1 MFRAI
6 TLAALVL
13 LTSCRTKQMTG
24 PTEPLPSHD
33 FVPEHSP
40 DVFLLMYDEKV
51 GKEPLLKAISE
62 YKCTIVYDYKII
74 SGMALRKPDDKTLEE
89 TMRFFRTVKGVT
101 SVEYDHIIRLDDPVK
116 PRLEVR

>member
-6 TLAALVL
+6 TLVALVL
-13 LTSCRTKQMTG
+13 LASCRTKQMTG
-24 PTEPLPSHD
+24 LTEPLPSHD

-51 GKEPLLKAISE
+51 EKEPLLKAISE

-116 PRLEVR
+116 PRLEVK